1 MSSRDKYLHPSENVV
16 KYRHQQMKTASCGA
30 ENTAEAYLPHSERVT
45 VEARNDSIYFY
56 PMRQAGLFAFSGIG
70 GAL

>member
-1 MSSRDKYLHPSENVV
+1 MNTCIQVNFALQCE
-16 KYRHQQMKTASCGA
+16 HQQMKTASCGA

-56 PMRQAGLFAFSGIG
+56 PMRQAGLFVFSEID

>member
-1 MSSRDKYLHPSENVV
+1 
-16 KYRHQQMKTASCGA
+16 MKTASGGA

-70 GAL
+70 GEL